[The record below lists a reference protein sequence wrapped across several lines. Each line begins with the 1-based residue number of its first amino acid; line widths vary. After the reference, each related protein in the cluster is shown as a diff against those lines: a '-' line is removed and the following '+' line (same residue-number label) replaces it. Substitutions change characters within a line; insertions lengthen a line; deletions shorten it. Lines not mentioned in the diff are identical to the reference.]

1 MENNRLKFD
10 KALKEQKQL
19 LKKINE
25 VRIGKESPEQK
36 EVMNNL
42 EKF

>member
-1 MENNRLKFD
+1 MKNNRLKFD

-25 VRIGKESPEQK
+25 VRIGKKTPEQK
-36 EVMNNL
+36 EVLNNL

>member
-1 MENNRLKFD
+1 MKNNRLKFD

-19 LKKINE
+19 LKKINK
-25 VRIGKESPEQK
+25 VRIGKKTPEQK
-36 EVMNNL
+36 GVLNNL